1 MSARVKP
8 YNFIVMIHNYGI
20 KIKGGG
26 GGRLCKGFCTI
37 KRQNNSINFLTVEI
51 PN

>member
-26 GGRLCKGFCTI
+26 GGSYVKAFVLLSVKI
-37 KRQNNSINFLTVEI
+37 IQLTF
-51 PN
+51 